1 MRKRRNILIFDDLPP
16 SKFEVRKGAQALGC
30 TIKQTQSQRF
40 NNKKRRLEVHLTIK
54 QHPEWKVLLALSYY
68 SNALLQSIKLDAII
82 SKILLMKYQQ
92 KVSLTIEDLSKK
104 IWQYRN
110 LVKYEFVES
119 PPVETDQEML
129 DLIKERL
136 EIFEQCKEITV
147 DKKTGTIS
155 LN

>member
-1 MRKRRNILIFDDLPP
+1 M
-16 SKFEVRKGAQALGC
+16 
-30 TIKQTQSQRF
+30 
-40 NNKKRRLEVHLTIK
+40 HLTIK

-136 EIFEQCKEITV
+136 EIFE
-147 DKKTGTIS
+147 
-155 LN
+155 

>member
-1 MRKRRNILIFDDLPP
+1 
-16 SKFEVRKGAQALGC
+16 
-30 TIKQTQSQRF
+30 
-40 NNKKRRLEVHLTIK
+40 
-54 QHPEWKVLLALSYY
+54 
-68 SNALLQSIKLDAII
+68 
-82 SKILLMKYQQ
+82 MKYQQ

-136 EIFEQCKEITV
+136 EIFE
-147 DKKTGTIS
+147 
-155 LN
+155 